1 MNQFTV
7 LESQNRLNTTWKLKR
22 QRMWWTMKAQWNPI
36 RHSLTPKTRSGSSI
50 SSTRSPTR
58 WSRGSR
64 SISRYDQTLIHSNSI
79 SALMYATIFGNVSAM
94 ITRLYAGTTR
104 YHSQMLNI
112 KEFVKFHRIPNPLKQ
127 RLEEYFQVRG
137 LSLPSNRP

>member
-1 MNQFTV
+1 
-7 LESQNRLNTTWKLKR
+7 
-22 QRMWWTMKAQWNPI
+22 
-36 RHSLTPKTRSGSSI
+36 
-50 SSTRSPTR
+50 
-58 WSRGSR
+58 
-64 SISRYDQTLIHSNSI
+64 
-79 SALMYATIFGNVSAM
+79 MYATIFGNVSAM

-137 LSLPSNRP
+137 LGESSLINLTLRSVAREGVFLILLTPRRESAFCLLAGGGLSKLMLMKCAHNKDCHFDWPI

>member
-1 MNQFTV
+1 
-7 LESQNRLNTTWKLKR
+7 
-22 QRMWWTMKAQWNPI
+22 
-36 RHSLTPKTRSGSSI
+36 
-50 SSTRSPTR
+50 
-58 WSRGSR
+58 
-64 SISRYDQTLIHSNSI
+64 
-79 SALMYATIFGNVSAM
+79 MYATIFGNVSAM

-137 LSLPSNRP
+137 WQDYLSLCNTELFRL

>member
-1 MNQFTV
+1 MAV
-7 LESQNRLNTTWKLKR
+7 
-22 QRMWWTMKAQWNPI
+22 
-36 RHSLTPKTRSGSSI
+36 
-50 SSTRSPTR
+50 
-58 WSRGSR
+58 
-64 SISRYDQTLIHSNSI
+64 

-137 LSLPSNRP
+137 GHVLVLD

>member
-1 MNQFTV
+1 
-7 LESQNRLNTTWKLKR
+7 
-22 QRMWWTMKAQWNPI
+22 
-36 RHSLTPKTRSGSSI
+36 
-50 SSTRSPTR
+50 
-58 WSRGSR
+58 
-64 SISRYDQTLIHSNSI
+64 
-79 SALMYATIFGNVSAM
+79 MYATIFGNVSAM

-137 LSLPSNRP
+137 FEFAIESSLTNLTTLWCAAREGRVPYHTNPSFSSTYLRSCMSSPV

>member
-1 MNQFTV
+1 
-7 LESQNRLNTTWKLKR
+7 
-22 QRMWWTMKAQWNPI
+22 
-36 RHSLTPKTRSGSSI
+36 
-50 SSTRSPTR
+50 
-58 WSRGSR
+58 
-64 SISRYDQTLIHSNSI
+64 
-79 SALMYATIFGNVSAM
+79 MYATIFGNVSAM

-137 LSLPSNRP
+137 FGLEIESSLINLTLRSVATEGVFLILLTPRRESAFCLLSLLSGGGLSKLMLMKCAHNKDCHFDGST